1 MLISYA
7 MEGRAMRK
15 LHIAIAS
22 CVAVLAAGTAA
33 ALPLSGPAAVGAG
46 TEAGAHAL
54 ALGGVAAV
62 VHQDGDG
69 NVLSEQRVHNRLLDE
84 GEDFILSQV
93 FMNGQSAAD
102 SAQIG
107 AICLSASEDFD
118 ERTDAATFNSRHSTA
133 ATAATVTG
141 ASTIPLTDTRPCLTD
156 ASVGDSGQVSTVG
169 PLTFT
174 ANNTG
179 TSSNWKPD
187 IPIRSIGICQGFSSA
202 NGASCTTPLFAAV
215 NISDVTLAV
224 DETLTVTY
232 TFDMQ
237 SDDS

>member
-1 MLISYA
+1 
-7 MEGRAMRK
+7 MRK

-54 ALGGVAAV
+54 ALGGVATI

-69 NVLSEQRVHNRLLDE
+69 NVLSEQRVHNRLLNG

-107 AICLSASEDFD
+107 AICLSADDTWDDNTIEA
-118 ERTDAATFNSRHSTA
+118 TNAATFNTNHEADADTTSTS
-133 ATAATVTG
+133 TT
-141 ASTIPLTDTRPCLTD
+141 STISASSTRECLTDT
-156 ASVGDSGQVSTVG
+156 AVGNSSQVATVG

-174 ANNTG
+174 ANNTASSG
-179 TSSNWKPD
+179 FESNWKPGVT
-187 IPIRSIGICQGFSSA
+187 IKMIGICQGFSAA
-202 NGASCTTPLFAAV
+202 NGASCTEPLFAIV
-215 NISDVTLAV
+215 DINDVTLDV

-232 TFDMQ
+232 TFDM
-237 SDDS
+237 SSGTS

>member
-1 MLISYA
+1 
-7 MEGRAMRK
+7 MRK

-54 ALGGVAAV
+54 ALGGVATI

-118 ERTDAATFNSRHSTA
+118 EDTDTATFNSRHSTA
-133 ATAATVTG
+133 AAGVTVTG
-141 ASTIPLTDTRPCLTD
+141 ASTIGLGDTRPCLTD

-174 ANNTG
+174 ANNTASSG
-179 TSSNWKPD
+179 FESNWKPGVT
-187 IPIRSIGICQGFSSA
+187 IKMIGICQGFSAA
-202 NGASCTTPLFAAV
+202 NGASCTAPLFAIV
-215 NISDVTLAV
+215 DINDVTLDV

-232 TFDMQ
+232 TFDM
-237 SDDS
+237 SSGTS

>member
-1 MLISYA
+1 
-7 MEGRAMRK
+7 MRK

-54 ALGGVAAV
+54 ALGGVATI

-69 NVLSEQRVHNRLLDE
+69 NVLSEQRVHNQLLDG
-84 GEDFILSQV
+84 GEDFILQQV
-93 FMNGQSAAD
+93 FTDGQTAAD

-107 AICLSASEDFD
+107 AICLSADDTAIVEGL
-118 ERTDAATFNSRHSTA
+118 DATTFNTNHDADAGTTSTS
-133 ATAATVTG
+133 TT
-141 ASTIPLTDTRPCLTD
+141 STIGAGDTRECLTD
-156 ASVGDSGQVSTVG
+156 ASVGSSAQVATVG

-174 ANNTG
+174 ANNTA
-179 TSSNWKPD
+179 TSSNWKPGVT
-187 IPIRSIGICQGFSSA
+187 IKMIGICQGFSGA
-202 NGASCTTPLFAAV
+202 NGASCTAPLFAAV
-215 NISDVTLAV
+215 DINDVTLDV

-232 TFDMQ
+232 TFDM
-237 SDDS
+237 SSGTS